1 MVFGSE
7 RPPDPDARLSAQ
19 IAANQ
24 FPGELPR
31 RLAETA
37 PYPDPTKAAAE

>member
-7 RPPDPDARLSAQ
+7 RPPDPDAPLSAQ

-24 FPGELPR
+24 LPGELPR
-31 RLAETA
+31 RMAETA
-37 PYPDPTKAAAE
+37 TYPDPTKAAAE